1 MSVIYQ
7 HTQIGT
13 TVLAFVIPIILILSF
28 LLFRFSL
35 PVTAAIAPLVGI
47 IIAALFATLTVRVS
61 ETQVKCAFSFGL
73 IRKTFPVSEIS
84 RVAIAKN
91 PWYYGWGIRLT
102 PKGWMFN
109 VSGLDAVEL
118 ELNSGS
124 YFRIGTDEPEA
135 LHAAISRS
143 LELKHNP

>member
-1 MSVIYQ
+1 MSVIYKHVQ
-7 HTQIGT
+7 LGT
-13 TVLAFVIPIILILSF
+13 TTLAVIIPIILIIFLS
-28 LLFRFSL
+28 LFRLSL
-35 PVTAAIAPLVGI
+35 PVAAAISILIA
-47 IIAALFATLTVRVS
+47 IIAVIFATLTVTVT
-61 ETQVKCAFSFGL
+61 ETQVQCQFSFGL
-73 IRKTFPVSEIS
+73 IRKAFPISEIS

-143 LELKHNP
+143 LELRRDP